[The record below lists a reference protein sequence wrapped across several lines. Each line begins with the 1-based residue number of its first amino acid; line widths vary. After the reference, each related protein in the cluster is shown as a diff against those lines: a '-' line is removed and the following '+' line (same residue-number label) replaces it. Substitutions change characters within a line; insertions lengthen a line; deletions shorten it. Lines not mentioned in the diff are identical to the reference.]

1 MPESLYGCVE
11 VAACSIAGEATKVGA
26 SQNVAEVSSYP
37 NCSKE
42 HFHIALW
49 LADAQLAYRT
59 LLEFLVSFGYPN
71 TFDIQACRV

>member
-59 LLEFLVSFGYPN
+59 ILEFVDLFWLPKYLRHPGM
-71 TFDIQACRV
+71 

>member
-49 LADAQLAYRT
+49 LADAQLAYRAI
-59 LLEFLVSFGYPN
+59 LEFFGLSFHPN
-71 TFDIQACRV
+71 ISSCI